1 VAKRRPVSGLRS
13 RRRGAGP
20 AAVTADKRR
29 RRNLI
34 CAHPAGT
41 LPGKRRKGGPRTS
54 WNGYITTRTG
64 LKPEQLMRQ
73 VEERLQRRQTVHSAA
88 NPQTEDAKDKTVS
101 YCTSHSHCMVYSRP
115 CRKPPGRK
123 LRRHSLVSRQ
133 YPSKRDNPRHR
144 SRKTAKGR
152 PKTSW
157 NGNITAL
164 TGLNAG
170 K

>member
-1 VAKRRPVSGLRS
+1 LLICTPDSFVDVLGPVFVYWCLHLHSAGEAAELTSRVTHTTRITNVKIVAKRRPVSGLRS

-64 LKPEQLMRQ
+64 LKPEQLIRQ

-101 YCTSHSHCMVYSRP
+101 YCTTVRFP
-115 CRKPPGRK
+115 
-123 LRRHSLVSRQ
+123 
-133 YPSKRDNPRHR
+133 
-144 SRKTAKGR
+144 
-152 PKTSW
+152 
-157 NGNITAL
+157 L
-164 TGLNAG
+164 TLLYGL
-170 K
+170 